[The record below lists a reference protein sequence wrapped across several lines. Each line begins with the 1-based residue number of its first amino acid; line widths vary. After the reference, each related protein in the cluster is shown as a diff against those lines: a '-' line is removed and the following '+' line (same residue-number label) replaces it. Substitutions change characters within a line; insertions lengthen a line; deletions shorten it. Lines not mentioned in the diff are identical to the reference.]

1 VTHADSAARAECDR
15 YRAMASDMGALI
27 PTLKDPEAAEDLLH
41 QRRRRRTH
49 DERSLRR
56 CIFVSAPVR
65 VAPVPRTGWLQRSS
79 VSQRSRLP
87 KRPSPPPVAL
97 DDPMQ
102 FQGVTAL
109 EQPGERLQDAV
120 RSIVKA
126 FEAVVTLEPDGAS
139 IRVTRSALTL
149 RAKVPNLNKATLEAI
164 VWHAEQTLA
173 AAQSL
178 TCQ

>member
-1 VTHADSAARAECDR
+1 
-15 YRAMASDMGALI
+15 
-27 PTLKDPEAAEDLLH
+27 
-41 QRRRRRTH
+41 
-49 DERSLRR
+49 
-56 CIFVSAPVR
+56 
-65 VAPVPRTGWLQRSS
+65 
-79 VSQRSRLP
+79 
-87 KRPSPPPVAL
+87 VAL

-102 FQGVTAL
+102 LHGVTAL
-109 EQPGERLQDAV
+109 EHPGERLQDAV

-139 IRVTRSALTL
+139 IR
-149 RAKVPNLNKATLEAI
+149 NKATLEAI